1 MRDTL
6 KVQNIYVKNYQNE
19 NVNNNGSKIKTMFLA
34 PNNWTGLLNHFQNK
48 QEENTHVRFDLN
60 LKKSKKARGIKSLV

>member
-1 MRDTL
+1 MVIKMQRYTTRKGRQNINHTGHSFITMRDTL

-34 PNNWTGLLNHFQNK
+34 PNI
-48 QEENTHVRFDLN
+48 EPVC
-60 LKKSKKARGIKSLV
+60 

>member
-1 MRDTL
+1 MQRYTTRKGRQNINHIGHSFITMRDTL

-34 PNNWTGLLNHFQNK
+34 PNI
-48 QEENTHVRFDLN
+48 EPVC
-60 LKKSKKARGIKSLV
+60 

>member
-1 MRDTL
+1 MQRYTTRKGRQNINHTEHSFKTMRDTL

-34 PNNWTGLLNHFQNK
+34 PNI
-48 QEENTHVRFDLN
+48 EPVC
-60 LKKSKKARGIKSLV
+60 

>member
-1 MRDTL
+1 MQRYTTRKGRQNINHTGHSFITMRETL

-34 PNNWTGLLNHFQNK
+34 PNI
-48 QEENTHVRFDLN
+48 EPVC
-60 LKKSKKARGIKSLV
+60 

>member
-1 MRDTL
+1 MQRYTTRKGRQNINHTSHSFITMRDTL

-34 PNNWTGLLNHFQNK
+34 PN
-48 QEENTHVRFDLN
+48 
-60 LKKSKKARGIKSLV
+60 

>member
-1 MRDTL
+1 MQRYTTRKGRQNINHTGHSFITMRDTL

-34 PNNWTGLLNHFQNK
+34 PNI
-48 QEENTHVRFDLN
+48 EPVC
-60 LKKSKKARGIKSLV
+60 

>member
-1 MRDTL
+1 MQRYTTRKGRQNINHTGHSIITMRDTL

-34 PNNWTGLLNHFQNK
+34 PNI
-48 QEENTHVRFDLN
+48 EPVC
-60 LKKSKKARGIKSLV
+60 

>member
-1 MRDTL
+1 MKRYTTRKGRHNINHTRHSFITMRDTL

-34 PNNWTGLLNHFQNK
+34 PNI
-48 QEENTHVRFDLN
+48 EPVC
-60 LKKSKKARGIKSLV
+60 

>member
-1 MRDTL
+1 MQRYTTRKSRQNINHKGHSLITMRDTL

-34 PNNWTGLLNHFQNK
+34 PK
-48 QEENTHVRFDLN
+48 Y
-60 LKKSKKARGIKSLV
+60 

>member
-1 MRDTL
+1 MVIKMQRYTTRKGRQNINHTGHSFITMRETL

-34 PNNWTGLLNHFQNK
+34 PNI
-48 QEENTHVRFDLN
+48 EPVC
-60 LKKSKKARGIKSLV
+60 

>member
-1 MRDTL
+1 MVIKMQRYTTRKGRQNINHTGHSFITMRDTL

-34 PNNWTGLLNHFQNK
+34 PN
-48 QEENTHVRFDLN
+48 
-60 LKKSKKARGIKSLV
+60 

>member
-1 MRDTL
+1 MQRYTTRKGRQNINHIGYSFITMRDTL

-34 PNNWTGLLNHFQNK
+34 PNNI
-48 QEENTHVRFDLN
+48 EPVC
-60 LKKSKKARGIKSLV
+60 